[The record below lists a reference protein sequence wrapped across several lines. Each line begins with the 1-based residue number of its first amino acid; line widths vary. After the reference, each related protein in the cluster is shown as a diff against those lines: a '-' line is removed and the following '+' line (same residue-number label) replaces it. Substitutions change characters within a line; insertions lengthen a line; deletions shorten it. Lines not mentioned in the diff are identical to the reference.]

1 MDVARFVA
9 VAAEYPPP
17 PAAAGSAAPM
27 RFAYGTAGF
36 RTAGHLLRSTVFR
49 CGALAAVR
57 SAVTGG
63 AALATGPVPAPVPAP
78 ALASSTWGLLFFLY
92 LYLRRWHALGTLA
105 PHAVASRVA
114 HLI

>member
-63 AALATGPVPAPVPAP
+63 AAPPGPGF
-78 ALASSTWGLLFFLY
+78 GLCVIRY
-92 LYLRRWHALGTLA
+92 TSLGHHFTMG
-105 PHAVASRVA
+105 
-114 HLI
+114 